1 MKFHEIKQEAEIYK
15 KQNDQKLTDLQ
26 NKKAAIEKHYEAKN
40 LALNKEIELLKIKCI
55 RAESEE

>member
-1 MKFHEIKQEAEIYK
+1 MKQEAEIYK